1 MEFAERRPF
10 GKHRTRRAGRSVPG
24 FLADFR
30 CSRNA
35 SFRLVSVRAAEWRR
49 AILVDLRV
57 LMMGLLCAVKAE
69 QIKGKKESNAD
80 GE

>member
-10 GKHRTRRAGRSVPG
+10 GKHKTRRAGRSVPG

-35 SFRLVSVRAAEWRR
+35 SFRLISVRAAEWRR

-57 LMMGLLCAVKAE
+57 LMMGLLCAVKAR
-69 QIKGKKESNAD
+69 QGKKESNAD
-80 GE
+80 GKQ